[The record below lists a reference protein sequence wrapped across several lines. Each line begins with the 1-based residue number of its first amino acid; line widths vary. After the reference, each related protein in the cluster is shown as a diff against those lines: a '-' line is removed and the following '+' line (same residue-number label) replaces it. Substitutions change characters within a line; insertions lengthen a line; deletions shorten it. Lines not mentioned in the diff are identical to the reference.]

1 MKHNDDTQK
10 LPFRTKL
17 GYGMAELSSSLTWTM
32 VAVCFL
38 VFLIDVVGLHPAFA
52 GFVLMVG
59 KLWDAITDPLMGVI
73 SDRSRTRWGRRR
85 PFLLSVAIPYGL
97 ITWLLFSDFGLGST
111 LTKVYFIIAIV
122 MYNTASTILEV
133 PYTSLAAE
141 MTQDYDE
148 RTRLFSFR
156 AVFSQVA
163 SIIASAVPWTLAP
176 FLSELLG
183 GEERTGWSAM
193 AALFGVFAIIPILW
207 TWNAT
212 RGYELYPEHTTVKL
226 RDVLEGP
233 LKNRTF
239 LYTMAIYATSSMIIG
254 AVGTVMEM
262 YMKHYMG
269 FTGTQQTLAFVFLF
283 ACTVLWIPLVS
294 KVSTTY
300 GKRESFICFFGIWI
314 IVQLVGVAV
323 MKPAMVIPFYVLMV
337 LASGGVV
344 TITLVGMSMIPDAV
358 EVDEFKTGQRREGLN
373 VGVMWFFRKLG
384 IALII
389 QILGLVLWW
398 IGYDGSM
405 EVQAPQTISGIRILF
420 IVGPAIL
427 MFVSMIFAYL
437 LPMTRQRHLA
447 LKKAIQLKKDGKP
460 WDEASLKGLL

>member
-1 MKHNDDTQK
+1 MKHNDHTQK

-38 VFLIDVVGLHPAFA
+38 VFLIDVVGLHPALA

-59 KLWDAITDPLMGVI
+59 KLWDAITDPLMGII
-73 SDRSRTRWGRRR
+73 SDRLKTRWGRRR
-85 PFLLSVAIPYGL
+85 PFLLSVAVPYGL

-111 LTKVYFIIAIV
+111 LTKVYFVIAIV

-148 RTRLFSFR
+148 RTSLFSFR

-163 SIIASAVPWTLAP
+163 SIIASAVPWSLAP
-176 FLSELLG
+176 FLAKAMG
-183 GEERTGWSAM
+183 GEERVGWSAM
-193 AALFGVFAIIPILW
+193 AALFGVFAVIPILW
-207 TWNAT
+207 TWRAT

-233 LKNRTF
+233 LRNRTF
-239 LYTMAIYATSSMIIG
+239 LYTMGVYTTSSMIIG

-269 FTGTQQTLAFVFLF
+269 FSGVQQTLAFLFLF
-283 ACTVLWIPLVS
+283 ACTILWIPLVS

-300 GKRESFICFFGIWI
+300 GKRESFICFFGMWI
-314 IVQLVGVAV
+314 VVQLVGVALI
-323 MKPAMVIPFYVLMV
+323 KPSMVIPFYILMV

-358 EVDEFKTGQRREGLN
+358 EVDEFKTGQRREGLH
-373 VGVMWFFRKLG
+373 VGVIWFFRKLG

-389 QILGLVLWW
+389 QLLGLCLGW
-398 IGYDGSM
+398 IGYDGAK
-405 EVQAPQTISGIRILF
+405 ETQAQETVSAIRLLF
-420 IVGPAIL
+420 ILGPVIL
-427 MFVSMIFAYL
+427 MFFSMVFAYL
-437 LPMTRQRHLA
+437 LPMTRQRHSALVEA
-447 LKKAIQLKKDGKP
+447 IRLKKEGKP
-460 WDEASLKGLL
+460 WNESSLRDIL